1 MFTEI
6 ILGLVVIVIIYL
18 LYSYLFSS
26 SSDAVLVTSSPGNK
40 EQVIPDSRLP
50 NEMHSSV
57 YSYSV
62 WINVD
67 DWNYRFDQSKV
78 IFVSA
83 SSRGV
88 NPEVTLG
95 PTVNSITVGINLTNR
110 TSDDDLEERWDTEG
124 SPPTTVGTPQ
134 KCVLHNIPLQK
145 WVNLIVVLNN
155 RALDLYIDGKL
166 VRTCVLEGVPVR
178 YGKIFLTPT
187 GTDGEA
193 GFSGQTANFRYF
205 SYPLNPR
212 QAYEVYREGYS
223 GSLLGNFFNKYRIK
237 FAFMKG
243 SREMGSLEI

>member
-1 MFTEI
+1 MFIEI

-26 SSDAVLVTSSPGNK
+26 SSDAVLVTSSPGITSHS
-40 EQVIPDSRLP
+40 IPESRLP

-67 DWNYRFDQSKV
+67 DWNYRFDEPKV
-78 IFVSA
+78 IFASA
-83 SSRGV
+83 STRGV
-88 NPEVTLG
+88 NPAVTLG
-95 PTVNSITVGINLTNR
+95 PKVNSITVSVNLTNR
-110 TSDDDLEERWDTEG
+110 TSDDDFEERWDTEG

-155 RALDLYIDGKL
+155 RALDLYVDGKL

-178 YGKIFLTPT
+178 YGKIWLTP
-187 GTDGEA
+187 DG
-193 GFSGQTANFRYF
+193 GFSGQTASFRYF

>member
-26 SSDAVLVTSSPGNK
+26 SSDAVLVSSSPGNTEHK
-40 EQVIPDSRLP
+40 IPDSRLP
-50 NEMHSSV
+50 NEMNSSV

-67 DWNYRFDQSKV
+67 DWNYRFDEKKI
-78 IFVSA
+78 IFT
-83 SSRGV
+83 SSSRRGV

-95 PTVNSITVGINLTNR
+95 PTVNSISVGINLTNR
-110 TSDDDLEERWDTEG
+110 GKLSDDLKERWDTED
-124 SPPTTVGTPQ
+124 SPTTTVGTPQ

-155 RALDLYIDGKL
+155 RALDLYLDGKL

-178 YGKIFLTPT
+178 FGQIYLTP
-187 GTDGEA
+187 DG
-193 GFSGQTANFRYF
+193 GFSGQTASFRYF
-205 SYPLNPR
+205 GYPLNPR

-223 GSLLGNFFNKYRIK
+223 GSLLGNLFNKYRIK

>member
-67 DWNYRFDQSKV
+67 DWNYRFDEPKV
-78 IFVSA
+78 IFQSKGH
-83 SSRGV
+83 RGW
-88 NPEVTLG
+88 NPLVTLG

-110 TSDDDLEERWDTEG
+110 TSDDDWDERWDTEG
-124 SPPTTVGTPQ
+124 PRTTVGPPQ

-155 RALDLYIDGKL
+155 RALDLYVDGKL

-178 YGKIFLTPT
+178 YGKISLTP
-187 GTDGEA
+187 DG
-193 GFSGQTANFRYF
+193 GFSGQTASFRYF